1 MATVALVVA
10 GPDAAAGPDGFQFWE
25 NFRLQLQQAL
35 GGQVIV
41 SPCFVHTTVSCPPP
55 EDGLAIH
62 SPHNVTLA
70 GRYATAAMTL
80 LQQETP
86 WRAALFVNE
95 RVRLRPEICKDLPIS
110 AAAWLQG
117 LGAHTGLAAPHDRG
131 LNSAHYD
138 FRMRPYD
145 NGLAESLG
153 PWLDKAW
160 PGVSLPTCTFPNG
173 VPWYENSIF
182 AISGELLQAFDWH
195 RVANVTATSLEADH
209 FMERSWHLLFSSLS
223 RNKVT
228 ATSPTALSAP
238 AEDTHDRLR
247 PSSTSDTR
255 EAVSAAQTT

>member
-1 MATVALVVA
+1 MDTVALVVA

-35 GGQVIV
+35 GGQVVV
-41 SPCFVHTTVSCPPP
+41 SPCFVHTTGSCPPP

-70 GRYATAAMTL
+70 GRYATAAMAL
-80 LQQETP
+80 LQQENP

-95 RVRLRPEICKDLPIS
+95 RVRLRPEISKDLPKL
-110 AAAWLQG
+110 AAGWLQG
-117 LGAHTGLAAPHDRG
+117 LAAPSRAHTGQAAPHDRG

-160 PGVSLPTCTFPNG
+160 PGVSLPTSTFPNG

-182 AISGELLQAFDWH
+182 AMSGELLQAFDWH
-195 RVANVTATSLEADH
+195 RVAKVTATSLEADH
-209 FMERSWHLLFSSLS
+209 FMERSWYLLF
-223 RNKVT
+223 T
-228 ATSPTALSAP
+228 ATSPKAPSAP
-238 AEDTHDRLR
+238 AEDTPDTLR
-247 PSSTSDTR
+247 PSWASDTR
-255 EAVSAAQTT
+255 EAASAGRTT